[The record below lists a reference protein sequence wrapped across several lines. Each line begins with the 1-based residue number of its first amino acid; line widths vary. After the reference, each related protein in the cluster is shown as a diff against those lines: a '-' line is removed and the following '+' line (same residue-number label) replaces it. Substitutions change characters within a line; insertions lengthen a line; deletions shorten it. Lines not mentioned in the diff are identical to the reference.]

1 MFTPASSVHTVFCA
15 LCYSAHLV
23 SDAESPLPTP
33 VKINQD
39 FNLFASEVSAGA
51 QVEYEVREGRQAYL
65 MCVEGQ
71 GKISYAP
78 LCSTR
83 AATATGADAAALRA
97 SSSVLQQ
104 GEAAEVYGPLRF
116 TVVPANASNTTAEEA
131 AAAAAGDI
139 DAAMAAADAA
149 SAPAPP
155 SCTNVHVI
163 VLEMAHTGEGRT
175 DL

>member
-1 MFTPASSVHTVFCA
+1 
-15 LCYSAHLV
+15 
-23 SDAESPLPTP
+23 
-33 VKINQD
+33 
-39 FNLFASEVSAGA
+39 
-51 QVEYEVREGRQAYL
+51 VEYEVKEGRQAYL

-83 AATATGADAAALRA
+83 AATGAGGAGAGVGAAALRA

>member
-23 SDAESPLPTP
+23 SDVESSLPTP

-51 QVEYEVREGRQAYL
+51 QVEYEVKEGRQAYL

-78 LCSTR
+78 LCSTG
-83 AATATGADAAALRA
+83 AATATGAGAAALRA

-131 AAAAAGDI
+131 AATARDI